1 MASQPESAGHSAQ
14 WERVLAGLEDQVA
27 QLRESCADDA
37 SLLELPDTSWS
48 PPAGIGDLPPELAP
62 RARALLAEM
71 DSLTPV
77 LGERRDEAA
86 RQLRAVSS
94 VPRDSAATSV
104 YLDSVG

>member
-1 MASQPESAGHSAQ
+1 M
-14 WERVLAGLEDQVA
+14 A

-37 SLLELPDTSWS
+37 SLLELPHTSWN
-48 PPAGIGDLPPELAP
+48 PPAGMGELPLELAP

-77 LGERRDEAA
+77 LGERRAEAA

-94 VPRDSAATSV
+94 VPRDSTVTSV

>member
-1 MASQPESAGHSAQ
+1 MANQPESAGHLVP
-14 WERVLAGLEDQVA
+14 WERFLADLEDQVA

-37 SLLELPDTSWS
+37 SLLELPHASWS
-48 PPAGIGDLPPELAP
+48 PPAGMGELPPELGP
-62 RARALLAEM
+62 RARAILAEM

-94 VPRDSAATSV
+94 VPRDSAVTSV

>member
-1 MASQPESAGHSAQ
+1 
-14 WERVLAGLEDQVA
+14 
-27 QLRESCADDA
+27 
-37 SLLELPDTSWS
+37 
-48 PPAGIGDLPPELAP
+48 
-62 RARALLAEM
+62 M

-94 VPRDSAATSV
+94 VPRDSAVTSV